1 MKATELIT
9 AVQNAIN
16 KHGDFDINV
25 VLSDSEMS
33 VLYECYADDG
43 WDIDFIF
50 DERDNEMGGGWI
62 CADLAETADEDTEEE
77 DY

>member
-1 MKATELIT
+1 MKATELIIKL
-9 AVQNAIN
+9 QNAIN
-16 KHGDFDINV
+16 KYGDFAINV
-25 VLSDSEMS
+25 ELSDSEMS
-33 VLYECYADDG
+33 SYYECRTDEG